1 MALLFAGEPCSGQS
15 APSDAIDGKSS
26 QLPDPEKETVRGSII
41 SGGDGCRRSSFHGPD
56 RNSERG
62 DSMASGLYAQR
73 AARLLP
79 PPPGGE
85 VFPTPGTDAFQ
96 FR

>member
-1 MALLFAGEPCSGQS
+1 MTLLFAGEPCSGQS
-15 APSDAIDGKSS
+15 EPSDAIDGKSS

-62 DSMASGLYAQR
+62 RHHGERIVRPVRSFQPLGLMHFNF
-73 AARLLP
+73 AR
-79 PPPGGE
+79 GIRCE
-85 VFPTPGTDAFQ
+85 
-96 FR
+96 